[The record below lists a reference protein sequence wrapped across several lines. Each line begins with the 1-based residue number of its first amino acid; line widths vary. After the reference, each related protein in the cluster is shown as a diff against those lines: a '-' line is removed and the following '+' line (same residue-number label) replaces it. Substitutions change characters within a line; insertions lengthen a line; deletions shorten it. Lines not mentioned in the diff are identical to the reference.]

1 MGLCDAE
8 SSFREVSPMV
18 HTVPQFE
25 LGILGGKQVIGDFE
39 GGDIASDGGAILL
52 AEADRKLGLTAK
64 LAACL
69 RDDRES
75 AKVQHAVGEMIAQ
88 RVYQIA
94 CGYED
99 CNDADDLR
107 RDPVLKTAVGRL
119 PKSAPDLAS
128 QPTLSRLENS
138 VGAGELYRMSE
149 ALIDLFIAGR
159 DAPKSVVLDIDAT
172 DDPTHGQQQFTAFQ
186 AHYDC
191 HCYLPLIVT
200 AQVDGGP
207 DELLATVLR
216 AGNASA
222 GRGAVAVIKR
232 IVERL
237 RVAWPEVRIVLRAD
251 GGFAKPEVYDWCE
264 AADVRYLIGLPINSR
279 LREFAAPHLDAARV
293 EHEAT
298 GEKVRRLHEVNYA
311 AGSWPHL
318 RRVLIKAEV
327 TDQGDNPRFVVTDLR
342 GGPLALYDFYSGRGE
357 PENRIKELKC
367 DLAIDRTSCHR
378 FLANQFRLLL
388 HAAAFVLL
396 SFIRRCL
403 AGTELAAAQVCT
415 LRRKLLKLG
424 VRVRETARRVWL
436 QFASSCPV
444 RWLWP
449 RVLARIRA

>member
-1 MGLCDAE
+1 
-8 SSFREVSPMV
+8 MV
-18 HTVPQFE
+18 HTVRQFG
-25 LGILGGKQVIGDFE
+25 LGILGGKQVTGDFE
-39 GGDIASDGGAILL
+39 GGDIASDGGVLL
-52 AEADRKLGLTAK
+52 VAEADRKLGLTSK

-69 RDDRES
+69 RDDRDP
-75 AKVQHAVGEMIAQ
+75 AKVQHATNEMLAQ

-119 PKSAPDLAS
+119 PETDPDLAS

-149 ALIDLFIAGR
+149 MFIDLFIAGR
-159 DAPKSVVLDIDAT
+159 DKSPRRVVLDIDAT
-172 DDPTHGQQQFTAFQ
+172 DDETHGDQQLTFFQ
-186 AHYDC
+186 GYYD
-191 HCYLPLIVT
+191 HRCYLPLIVT

-216 AGNASA
+216 SGKAHAGL
-222 GRGAVAVIKR
+222 GAVAIIKR

-237 RVAWPEVRIVLRAD
+237 RAAWPGVRIVLRAD

-264 AADVRYLIGLPINSR
+264 AAGVRYLIGLPTNSR
-279 LREFAAPHLDAARV
+279 LRELAAPHLDEARAR
-293 EHEAT
+293 HEVT
-298 GEKVRRLHEVNYA
+298 GAKVRRLHEARYA
-311 AGSWPHL
+311 AGGWPHE

-342 GGPLALYDFYSGRGE
+342 GGSLALYDFYSGRGE

-403 AGTELAAAQVCT
+403 AGTGLATAQVCT
-415 LRRKLLKLG
+415 LQRKLLKLG
-424 VRVRETARRVWL
+424 VLVRESCRKVWL
-436 QFASSCPV
+436 HFASSCPV

-449 RVLARIRA
+449 RLLARIRA

>member
-1 MGLCDAE
+1 MGLCIAE

-25 LGILGGKQVIGDFE
+25 LGILRGKQVIGDFE
-39 GGDIASDGGAILL
+39 GGDIASDGGAILI
-52 AEADRKLGLTAK
+52 AEADRKLGLTEK

-69 RDDRES
+69 RDAREPT
-75 AKVQHAVGEMIAQ
+75 KIQHAVAEMIAQ

-99 CNDADDLR
+99 CNDAYDLR

-159 DAPKSVVLDIDAT
+159 DAPESVVLDIDAT

-200 AQVDGGP
+200 ARVDGGP
-207 DELLATVLR
+207 DELIATVLR
-216 AGNASA
+216 AGNAHA
-222 GRGAVAVIKR
+222 ARGSVAIVKR
-232 IVERL
+232 IVEHL
-237 RVAWPEVRIVLRAD
+237 RAAWPEVRIVLRAD
-251 GGFAKPEVYDWCE
+251 GGFASPEVYDWCE
-264 AADVRYLIGLPINSR
+264 SADVRYLIGLPTNSR
-279 LREFAAPHLDAARV
+279 LRELAAPHLDAARA
-293 EHEAT
+293 EHQAT
-298 GEKVRRLHEVNYA
+298 GEKVRRLHEARYA
-311 AGSWPHL
+311 AGSWPHK

-327 TDQGDNPRFVVTDLR
+327 TDLGDNPRFVVTDLD
-342 GGPLALYDFYSGRGE
+342 GEPLALYDFYAGRGE
-357 PENRIKELKC
+357 AENRIKELKC

-378 FLANQFRLLL
+378 FLANQFRVLL

-403 AGTELAAAQVCT
+403 SGTELATAQVCT

-436 QFASSCPV
+436 QFASSCPLSH
-444 RWLWP
+444 LWP
-449 RVLARIRA
+449 RLLARIKA